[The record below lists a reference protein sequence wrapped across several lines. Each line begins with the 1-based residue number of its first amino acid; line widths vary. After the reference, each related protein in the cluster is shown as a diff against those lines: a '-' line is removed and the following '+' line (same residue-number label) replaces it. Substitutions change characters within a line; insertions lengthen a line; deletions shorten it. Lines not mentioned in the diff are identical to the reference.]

1 MTSSTFDPTFQAAH
15 LAWVLPGLLNH
26 LLGQEPWARS
36 QLQLH
41 AEKIACVDLTLVVLR
56 LKINAQ
62 GLLEHADP
70 DAPANV
76 TIRISPADLPL
87 ILQDRSRA
95 MSYIKLEGDA
105 DLAQAIS
112 ELAKNMRWDAE
123 HELSR
128 LFGDIAAR
136 RLVQAGK
143 TVFDN
148 TRNAAQK
155 LQENLAEYFLEEN
168 PMLIRPGVVTE
179 FGSQVGRIRD
189 DAERL
194 MKRIEKLERRST

>member
-1 MTSSTFDPTFQAAH
+1 MTPSPFQ
-15 LAWVLPGLLNH
+15 L
-26 LLGQEPWARS
+26 S
-36 QLQLH
+36 QLVRILPPLFNHFLSQETWASGQLQTH
-41 AEKIACVDLTLVVLR
+41 AGKIACIDLTLITLR

-62 GLLEHADP
+62 GLLETAPQDL
-70 DAPANV
+70 PANV
-76 TIRISPADLPL
+76 TIRINPADLPL
-87 ILQDRSRA
+87 ILQDSARA
-95 MSYIKLEGDA
+95 MSYVKLEGDA
-105 DLAQAIS
+105 DLAQTIS
-112 ELAKNMRWDAE
+112 DLAKNMRWDGE
-123 HELSR
+123 HQLSQ

-136 RLVQAGK
+136 RIAQTGK

-148 TRNAAQK
+148 TRRAAQK

-168 PMLIRPGVVTE
+168 PMLIRPVLVAE

>member
-1 MTSSTFDPTFQAAH
+1 MTPSPFQISQ
-15 LAWVLPGLLNH
+15 LLRILPPLLNRF
-26 LLGQEPWARS
+26 LSQEAWAS
-36 QLQLH
+36 TQLQTH
-41 AEKIACVDLTLVVLR
+41 AGKIACIDLTLLTLR

-62 GLLEHADP
+62 GLLETAAQDL
-70 DAPANV
+70 PANV
-76 TIRISPADLPL
+76 TIRINPADLPL
-87 ILQDRSRA
+87 ILQDSARA
-95 MSYIKLEGDA
+95 MSYVKLEGDA

-112 ELAKNMRWDAE
+112 DLAKNMRWDGE
-123 HELSR
+123 HQLSQ

-136 RLVQAGK
+136 RIAQTGK

-148 TRNAAQK
+148 TRRAAQK
-155 LQENLAEYFLEEN
+155 FQENLAEYFLEEN
-168 PMLIRPGVVTE
+168 PMLIRPALVTE